1 MATCAVRTVSKCVP
15 ERATTLRPRV
25 DIFETSQEFLLVAD
39 VPGVNPGDV
48 DLRFEN
54 GELALTGIRSGPRPA
69 TFSRTF
75 TVSDVVAADRI
86 AAEVK
91 NGVLTVRLPK
101 TETVK
106 PRKIAVQG

>member
-1 MATCAVRTVSKCVP
+1 
-15 ERATTLRPRV
+15 V

-54 GELALTGIRSGPRPA
+54 GELTLSGTRTGPRPGA
-69 TFSRTF
+69 FSRSF

-86 AAEVK
+86 AAEMK
-91 NGVLTVRLPK
+91 HGVLTVRLPK

-106 PRKIAVQG
+106 PKKIAIQG